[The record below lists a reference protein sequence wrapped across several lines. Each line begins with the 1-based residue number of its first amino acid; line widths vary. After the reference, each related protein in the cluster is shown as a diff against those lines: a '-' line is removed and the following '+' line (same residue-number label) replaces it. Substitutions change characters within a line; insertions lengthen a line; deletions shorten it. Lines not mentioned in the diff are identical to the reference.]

1 MITMLIRTVVIYFLL
16 FIVIRIMGKRQIG
29 ELQTSEFIITI
40 LLSEIASAPIT
51 TPNLP
56 FLHCVLSVLTLLL
69 LELSVSFA
77 LLRVNPLKRLFYGS
91 PSVIIRKG
99 RIDIREMK
107 SNRMEIEE
115 LMAELRQ
122 AGYSDLGDVYYAI
135 LEDNGR
141 LSVFPKDSRSPA
153 VKEDLRSPPTIEP
166 EKGIAHICVL
176 DGRVVREGLESAGWN
191 DVRLAD
197 ELASR
202 RLPLSAVFLLTVD
215 DTGAVCCVKKEDA
228 AHRHPPR

>member
-1 MITMLIRTVVIYFLL
+1 MITMLVRTVLIYFLL
-16 FIVIRIMGKRQIG
+16 FIVIRVMGKRQIG
-29 ELQTSEFIITI
+29 ELQASEFIITI

-56 FLHCVLSVLTLLL
+56 FLHGVLSVLTLLV
-69 LELSVSFA
+69 LELTVSFA
-77 LLRVNPLKRLFYGS
+77 TLRVNWLKRLFYGS
-91 PSVIIRKG
+91 PSVLIRKG

-107 SNRMEIEE
+107 RNRMEIEE
-115 LMAELRQ
+115 LMTELRQ

-141 LSVFPKDSRSPA
+141 LSVFPRTAQSPA
-153 VKEDLRSPPTIEP
+153 VKEDFHTPPNALT

-176 DGRVVREGLESAGWN
+176 DGRTVPEGLTSAGW
-191 DVRLAD
+191 DARRLSD

-202 RLPLSAVFLLTVD
+202 HLPLSGVFLLTVD
-215 DTGAVCCVKKEDA
+215 DTGSVCCVKKENA
-228 AHRHPPR
+228 GR

>member
-107 SNRMEIEE
+107 RNRMEIEE

-141 LSVFPKDSRSPA
+141 LAFIDNDRTMRTHAWDKWPRIRRNLVQFAFHLLRRNLVSRDQAQEFLVQYVQHAQWPP
-153 VKEDLRSPPTIEP
+153 DLAKRELAKIWQWTDRRLATERPPT
-166 EKGIAHICVL
+166 
-176 DGRVVREGLESAGWN
+176 
-191 DVRLAD
+191 
-197 ELASR
+197 
-202 RLPLSAVFLLTVD
+202 
-215 DTGAVCCVKKEDA
+215 
-228 AHRHPPR
+228 

>member
-1 MITMLIRTVVIYFLL
+1 MITMLIRTIIIYFLL
-16 FIVIRIMGKRQIG
+16 FIVIRLMGKRQIG

-56 FLHCVLSVLTLLL
+56 FLHCVLSVLTLLVM
-69 LELSVSFA
+69 ELSVSFL
-77 LLRVNPLKRLFYGS
+77 LLRVNVLKRLFYGS

-99 RIDIREMK
+99 EIDIREMK
-107 SNRMEIEE
+107 RNRMEIEE

-122 AGYSDLGDVYYAI
+122 AGYSDLTDVRYAI

-141 LSVFPKDSRSPA
+141 LSVFPNAAQSPA
-153 VKEDLRSPPTIEP
+153 VKEDIRFPQKAID

-176 DGRVVREGLESAGWN
+176 DGRAVPEGLMSAGW
-191 DVRLAD
+191 DQERLTQ
-197 ELASR
+197 ELSSR
-202 RLPLSAVFLLTVD
+202 RLALKEVFLLTAD
-215 DTGAVCCVKKEDA
+215 DAGSVVCVKKENA
-228 AHRHPPR
+228 AR